1 MLPRRTKLIADECQF
16 SCSGGCK
23 WRRRPPNGAADADND
38 ASASGNG
45 KWSVFSL
52 KVIGKNVVSLLA
64 AAAFATFL
72 HPLQLSLAPST
83 PPPLSLAAY
92 DASCWSVEVTITIRP
107 TGHKIKM
114 LHCALPSFP
123 TSPSSSSPL
132 PFPFLVSLLQPRG
145 ALIKNAINAIK
156 RRANID

>member
-1 MLPRRTKLIADECQF
+1 MSILLLWRMQVAAATPKW
-16 SCSGGCK
+16 CS
-23 WRRRPPNGAADADND
+23 RRRRRRQRQRQRQRQVERLLYQSHWQKCCKPIGSGRICHISAPPTA
-38 ASASGNG
+38 
-45 KWSVFSL
+45 
-52 KVIGKNVVSLLA
+52 I
-64 AAAFATFL
+64 
-72 HPLQLSLAPST
+72 PPPSS

-114 LHCALPSFP
+114 LHCAVPSFP
-123 TSPSSSSPL
+123 FPPSSASPL
-132 PFPFLVSLLQPRG
+132 PFLVSLLQPRG

>member
-1 MLPRRTKLIADECQF
+1 MSILLLWRMQVAAATPKW
-16 SCSGGCK
+16 CS
-23 WRRRPPNGAADADND
+23 RRRRRRQRQRQRQVERLLSQSHWQKCCKPIGSGRICHISAPPTA
-38 ASASGNG
+38 
-45 KWSVFSL
+45 
-52 KVIGKNVVSLLA
+52 I
-64 AAAFATFL
+64 
-72 HPLQLSLAPST
+72 PPPST